1 LPISGILLNVKYT
14 ERKIF
19 EDRIKSSLHEK
30 EVLLQEI
37 HHRVKNNLQIIS
49 SLLNLQSGHIKD
61 KKLLGIFQ
69 ESRRRVSSMAIVHE
83 KLYQSEN
90 ISRIDF
96 SQYLK
101 SLTRSLFQMY
111 GINPGIVRLKIDVK
125 DVFFDINTAVP
136 CGLLVSELVSNSLK
150 HAFPKGRKGELSI
163 EMSPYK
169 EDRIKLIV
177 KDTGI
182 GLDKDLDFKNTESF
196 GLQLVDMLTQQLQ
209 GEMEVKKE
217 GGTSFIMLFKKLRY
231 PNKE

>member
-1 LPISGILLNVKYT
+1 
-14 ERKIF
+14 
-19 EDRIKSSLHEK
+19 
-30 EVLLQEI
+30 
-37 HHRVKNNLQIIS
+37 
-49 SLLNLQSGHIKD
+49 
-61 KKLLGIFQ
+61 
-69 ESRRRVSSMAIVHE
+69 
-83 KLYQSEN
+83 
-90 ISRIDF
+90 
-96 SQYLK
+96 
-101 SLTRSLFQMY
+101 
-111 GINPGIVRLKIDVK
+111 
-125 DVFFDINTAVP
+125 
-136 CGLLVSELVSNSLK
+136 VSNSLK